1 MYAALNGQCIKMPLF
16 IFFSFASLPIMAI
29 ITLRGQGKE
38 RLFLLRWAAF
48 LHVCSRGQDD
58 MLNFLFHFFLWYR
71 LLYVGSITFLTDAWN
86 YIYIRTYLYI
96 YTHTYLYYVYML
108 FIYTHIQLH
117 TYIYSH
123 THYVSICIYTNT
135 CPTHSLTHTH
145 THTYI
150 YTNRKSAF
158 FNQSRSLWRGC

>member
-1 MYAALNGQCIKMPLF
+1 MHG
-16 IFFSFASLPIMAI
+16 I
-29 ITLRGQGKE
+29 I
-38 RLFLLRWAAF
+38 
-48 LHVCSRGQDD
+48 
-58 MLNFLFHFFLWYR
+58 
-71 LLYVGSITFLTDAWN
+71 
-86 YIYIRTYLYI
+86 YIYAHICI
-96 YTHTYLYYVYML
+96 FTHTYLYYVYML

-145 THTYI
+145 TYI

-158 FNQSRSLWRGC
+158 FNQSRSLWQGCEMSSIPQQNLRHCYINRRLCDLVLNKRLDGLSPYIAYLSFHSNKSILRLYLRDTAIWMRTEGSHSLSRCFQMST